1 MSHGDQMLTAQSGDR
16 SGTAGIK
23 KECLVTDTD
32 ERPVEALSTGELVT
46 RISERV
52 SHLVQDE
59 LHLAQAEMT
68 EKGRK
73 AGRGAGWLGG
83 GGLVAVFGLACLV
96 AAAVLGLA
104 TAIADWLAAV
114 IIGLVL
120 LLVAACAARLGKRR
134 LAEATPPLPTEA
146 VQDVR
151 TDVQTVKQG
160 WRR

>member
-1 MSHGDQMLTAQSGDR
+1 M
-16 SGTAGIK
+16 
-23 KECLVTDTD
+23 TDTD
-32 ERPVEALSTGELVT
+32 ERPVEALSTGELVS

-73 AGRGAGWLGG
+73 AGRGAGWFGG
-83 GGLVAVFGLACLV
+83 GGLVAMFGLACLV

-151 TDVQTVKQG
+151 TDVQTLKQG

>member
-1 MSHGDQMLTAQSGDR
+1 M
-16 SGTAGIK
+16 
-23 KECLVTDTD
+23 TDTD
-32 ERPVEALSTGELVT
+32 ERPVEALSTGELVS

-59 LHLAQAEMT
+59 LHLAQVEMT

-83 GGLVAVFGLACLV
+83 GGLVALFGVACLV

-120 LLVAACAARLGKRR
+120 LIVAACAGRLGRRR
-134 LAEATPPLPTEA
+134 LSEATPPLPTEA

-151 TDVQTVKQG
+151 TDVQTLKEG

>member
-1 MSHGDQMLTAQSGDR
+1 M
-16 SGTAGIK
+16 
-23 KECLVTDTD
+23 TDTD